1 MVSVCYL
8 ASHNYFMEFRIDPA
22 LFGKYPELHVGL
34 LVCKDVKNSVPSPEI
49 AILLRDAETKIRAK
63 FPDPEALK
71 THSAIA
77 AWQEV
82 HRAFGSNPNKY
93 PSSIHALT
101 KRVSKGGVLPTIN
114 PLVDLY
120 NVISLRHMVPVGGED
135 LEKCRGDITLT
146 LAVGTESFT
155 PLGGSENE
163 PPDPGEVIYKDDE
176 GVLCRKFNWREAA
189 RTALTEQTT
198 NAVLVIEAVPP
209 TTRAELETA
218 LKELQELVM
227 RFCGGTVESG
237 VLESARPSLTV

>member
-1 MVSVCYL
+1 
-8 ASHNYFMEFRIDPA
+8 MEFRIDQP
-22 LFGKYPELHVGL
+22 LFEKFPQLHVGL
-34 LVCKDVKNSVPSPEI
+34 LVCKDVKNTVPAPAI

-71 THSAIA
+71 SHPAIA

-82 HRAFGSNPNKY
+82 HRSFGSNPNKY
-93 PSSIHALT
+93 PSSIHALA

-120 NVISLRHMVPVGGED
+120 NVISLRHMFPVGGED
-135 LEKCRGDITLT
+135 LSAVQGNIALT
-146 LAVGTESFT
+146 LAVGNESFT

-163 PPDPGEVIYKDDE
+163 PPIPREVIYKDDE

-189 RTALTEQTT
+189 RTALTEKTT
-198 NAVLVIEAVPP
+198 NAVLVIEAIPP

-218 LKELQELVM
+218 LQELQELVVK
-227 RFCGGTVESG
+227 FCGGRVESV
-237 VLESARPSLTV
+237 VLESSHSSAQL